1 MYEQNMNE
9 SPAALTGFGV
19 SIMIGIK
26 LGGSAPA
33 LFRRN
38 NMSRRKRRG
47 DGLRKVLIALIVI
60 LIAAI
65 GVLLWLCFDLAS
77 GPQAPVVT
85 EPIVTQP
92 PATEAPATEP
102 TTQPT
107 TAPPEPEHVVSTATI
122 LSTGDLLMH
131 GQLITDARQAD
142 GSYDFSYIFPYITEY
157 VTAADYAVAN
167 LETTLAG
174 TAKPYQ
180 GNPMFN
186 CPDELVDAAKAAG
199 FDMLLTTSNHSYDS
213 QQAGFERTIRT
224 IREKGLTNLGT
235 MLSADEPK
243 YTVQDINGIRIGMI
257 AYTYEDSQ
265 GPGNPPA
272 LNYNPMQA
280 GGYDLINC
288 FRHSDPDSLYTHLDT
303 QMELMRADGAEAIVV
318 YLHWGQEYKLEANAS
333 QKEIAR
339 KLCDMGVDV
348 IIGGHPHVVEPIEL
362 LESTVDPNHRTV
374 CLYSMGN
381 AVSNQRLGKISNIST
396 AHTEDGVLFSITFS
410 KYSDGTVYLEDVDL
424 IPTWVRAIDSNGSTV
439 VRDSGT
445 IRRYEILPLE
455 DSRRSQWAELFGID
469 ESTLAQCTDSWQ
481 RTMDIVGEGLRQS
494 RDYLSAE
501 KTAREANYLW
511 LAQNAA

>member
-1 MYEQNMNE
+1 
-9 SPAALTGFGV
+9 
-19 SIMIGIK
+19 
-26 LGGSAPA
+26 
-33 LFRRN
+33 
-38 NMSRRKRRG
+38 MSKRKRRG
-47 DGLRKVLIALIVI
+47 DGLRKVLITLIVI

-65 GVLLWLCFDLAS
+65 GALVWLCIDFATA
-77 GPQAPVVT
+77 PQEPAPTAPITLPTT
-85 EPIVTQP
+85 E
-92 PATEAPATEP
+92 PATEP
-102 TTQPT
+102 PTTQPPT
-107 TAPPEPEHVVSTATI
+107 TLPPEPEHVVSTATI

-131 GQLITDARQAD
+131 GQLITDARQSD
-142 GSYDFSYIFPYITEY
+142 GSYDFSYIFPYVTEY
-157 VTAADYAVAN
+157 VSAADYAVAN

-186 CPDELVDAAKAAG
+186 CPDELVDAAKNAG
-199 FDMLLTTSNHSYDS
+199 FDMLLTASNHSYDS

-224 IREKGLTNLGT
+224 VREKGLQNLGT

-243 YTVQDINGIRIGMI
+243 YAVQNINGINIGMI
-257 AYTYEDSQ
+257 CYTYEDSQ

-280 GGYDLINC
+280 GGYDIINC
-288 FRHSDPDSLYTHLDT
+288 FRHSDPSSLYNHLET

-333 QKEIAR
+333 QKEIAQ

-381 AVSNQRLGKISNIST
+381 AVSNQRLGKISSIST

-424 IPTWVRAIDSNGSTV
+424 IPTWVRAVDANGSTV
-439 VRDSGT
+439 VRDSAT
-445 IRRYEILPLE
+445 IRRYEILPL
-455 DSRRSQWAELFGID
+455 DDARRDQWAEIFGID
-469 ESTLAQCTDSWQ
+469 DSTLAQCTDSWQ
-481 RTMDIVGEGLRQS
+481 RTMDITGQGLTQS
-494 RDYLSAE
+494 KDYLAAE
-501 KTAREANYLW
+501 KQAREANYLW

>member
-1 MYEQNMNE
+1 
-9 SPAALTGFGV
+9 
-19 SIMIGIK
+19 
-26 LGGSAPA
+26 
-33 LFRRN
+33 
-38 NMSRRKRRG
+38 MSKRKRRG

-65 GVLLWLCFDLAS
+65 GALVWLCIDFATA
-77 GPQAPVVT
+77 PQEPAPTAPITLPTT
-85 EPIVTQP
+85 E
-92 PATEAPATEP
+92 PATEP
-102 TTQPT
+102 PTTQPPT
-107 TAPPEPEHVVSTATI
+107 TLPPEPEHVVSTATI

-131 GQLITDARQAD
+131 GQLITDARQSD
-142 GSYDFSYIFPYITEY
+142 GSYDFSYIFPYVTEY
-157 VTAADYAVAN
+157 VSAADYAVAN

-186 CPDELVDAAKAAG
+186 CPDELVDAAKNAG
-199 FDMLLTTSNHSYDS
+199 FDMLLTASNHSYDS

-224 IREKGLTNLGT
+224 VREKGLQNLGT

-243 YTVQDINGIRIGMI
+243 YAVQNINGINIGMI
-257 AYTYEDSQ
+257 CYTYEDSQ

-272 LNYNPMQA
+272 LNYNPIQA
-280 GGYDLINC
+280 GGYDIINC
-288 FRHSDPDSLYTHLDT
+288 FRHSDPSSLYNHLET

-333 QKEIAR
+333 QKEIAQ

-381 AVSNQRLGKISNIST
+381 AVSNQRLGKISSIST

-424 IPTWVRAIDSNGSTV
+424 IPTWVRAVDANGSTV
-439 VRDSGT
+439 VRDSAT
-445 IRRYEILPLE
+445 IRRYEILPL
-455 DSRRSQWAELFGID
+455 DDARRDQWAEIFGID
-469 ESTLAQCTDSWQ
+469 DSTLAQCTDSWQ
-481 RTMDIVGEGLRQS
+481 RTMDITGQGLTQS
-494 RDYLSAE
+494 KDYLAAE
-501 KTAREANYLW
+501 KQAREANYLW

>member
-1 MYEQNMNE
+1 
-9 SPAALTGFGV
+9 
-19 SIMIGIK
+19 
-26 LGGSAPA
+26 
-33 LFRRN
+33 
-38 NMSRRKRRG
+38 MSKRKKRG

-65 GVLLWLCFDLAS
+65 GLLVWLCVQLATA
-77 GPQAPVVT
+77 PQGTLPAPT
-85 EPIVTQP
+85 EVITLPTQAETTQP
-92 PATEAPATEP
+92 P
-102 TTQPT
+102 TTQPPT

-131 GQLITDARQAD
+131 GGLINAARQSD
-142 GSYDFSYIFPYITEY
+142 GTYDFSYIFPYLTEY
-157 VTAADYAVAN
+157 VTAADFAVAN

-186 CPDELVDAAKAAG
+186 CPDDLVDAAKAAG
-199 FDMLLTTSNHSYDS
+199 FDMLLTASNHSYDS

-224 IREKGLTNLGT
+224 VREKGLQNLGT

-243 YTVQDINGIRIGMI
+243 YVVQNINGINIGMI
-257 AYTYEDSQ
+257 CYTYEDST

-288 FRHSDPDSLYTHLDT
+288 FRHSDPSSLYNHLEA
-303 QMELMRADGAEAIVV
+303 QMELMKADGAEAIVV

-333 QKEIAR
+333 QKEIAQ

-381 AVSNQRLGKISNIST
+381 AVSNQRLGLLKSIST
-396 AHTEDGVLFSITFS
+396 AHTEDGMLFSITFS
-410 KYSDGTVYLEDVDL
+410 KYSDGTVYLEDVEL
-424 IPTWVRAIDSNGSTV
+424 IPTWVRAVDANGNTV
-439 VRDSGT
+439 VRSSAT
-445 IRRYEILPLE
+445 IVRYEILPLD
-455 DSRRSQWAELFGID
+455 DSRRDQWAEVFGIN

-481 RTMDIVGEGLRQS
+481 RTMDIVGEGLAQS
-494 RDYLSAE
+494 KDYLNAE
-501 KTAREANYLW
+501 KVAREANYLW

>member
-1 MYEQNMNE
+1 
-9 SPAALTGFGV
+9 
-19 SIMIGIK
+19 
-26 LGGSAPA
+26 
-33 LFRRN
+33 
-38 NMSRRKRRG
+38 MSKRKKRG

-65 GVLLWLCFDLAS
+65 SLLVWLCVQLATA
-77 GPQAPVVT
+77 PQEPLPAPT
-85 EPIVTQP
+85 ESIPLPTQAETTQP
-92 PATEAPATEP
+92 P
-102 TTQPT
+102 TTQPPT

-131 GQLITDARQAD
+131 GGLINAARQSD
-142 GSYDFSYIFPYITEY
+142 GTYDFSYIFPYLTEY
-157 VTAADYAVAN
+157 VTAADFAVAN

-186 CPDELVDAAKAAG
+186 CPDDLVDAAKAAG
-199 FDMLLTTSNHSYDS
+199 FDMLLTASNHSYDS

-224 IREKGLTNLGT
+224 VREKGLQNLGT

-243 YTVQDINGIRIGMI
+243 YVVQNINGINIGMI
-257 AYTYEDSQ
+257 CYTYEDST

-288 FRHSDPDSLYTHLDT
+288 FRHSDPSSLYNHLET
-303 QMELMRADGAEAIVV
+303 QMELMKADGAEAIVV

-333 QKEIAR
+333 QKEIAQ

-381 AVSNQRLGKISNIST
+381 AVSNQRLGLLKSIST

-410 KYSDGTVYLEDVDL
+410 KYSDGTVYLEDVEL
-424 IPTWVRAIDSNGSTV
+424 IPTWVRAVDANGNTV
-439 VRDSGT
+439 VRSSAT
-445 IRRYEILPLE
+445 IVRYEILPLD
-455 DSRRSQWAELFGID
+455 DSRRDQWAEAFGIN

-481 RTMDIVGEGLRQS
+481 RTMDIVGEGLAQS
-494 RDYLSAE
+494 KDYLNAE
-501 KTAREANYLW
+501 KVAREANYLW